1 MGIPEGVRLDEAE
14 KGRRIQ
20 HKKRRE
26 LYEVPKD
33 SVNRCIGEEEGK
45 ARTEHM
51 VKMRNTTPLSLATG
65 KSETTNIGCLALSMV
80 RDDKGTKWK
89 T

>member
-14 KGRRIQ
+14 RERRIQ

-26 LYEVPKD
+26 LYEIPKD
-33 SVNRCIGEEEGK
+33 SVNRCIGEEEKK

-51 VKMRNTTPLSLATG
+51 AKMRNTTPLWLATG
-65 KSETTNIGCLALSMV
+65 VSETTKIGCRALGMV
-80 RDDKGTKWK
+80 WDDKGTKK
-89 T
+89 ET